1 MFKLKDLLFE
11 RTMSTSDFM
20 KNLNAAKKET
30 GAKDKIPA
38 GTKRLCNEVQKAGF
52 HKIDYRGKPGKAREP
67 KKPMYQY
74 YAYVQGWGHNDF
86 KSPADWI
93 IKGTKKDKILNWIY
107 SNAHSS
113 FSYSY
118 LQGHVNTDMQAY
130 QITANIRPGSK
141 DVEPG
146 YYLTKDYFKSFGMY
160 TDRNRDFDMA
170 VVKVDWWLKK
180 NKVETL

>member
-52 HKIDYRGKPGKAREP
+52 HKIDYRGKVGLARKPKEP
-67 KKPMYQY
+67 FYQY
-74 YAYVQGWGHNDF
+74 YAYVQGWGHSAF
-86 KSPADWI
+86 KGPADWFL
-93 IKGTKKDKILNWIY
+93 KGTKKDKILDWFY
-107 SNAHSS
+107 RNAHSS

-130 QITANIRPGSK
+130 QITANIIPGSK